1 MNHLRDDK
9 KKIFMKDIETL
20 QSKSNDKQQQ
30 SASTCA
36 T

>member
-1 MNHLRDDK
+1 MGV
-9 KKIFMKDIETL
+9 ETL